1 MLLTD
6 ALDDYLMECRTLQP
20 KTRRWYADKLGR
32 FRQWCCA
39 HGIKTLEQ
47 LSGREVRK
55 FLDSL
60 YAVRNT
66 RTGEPITD
74 YTHHGYAQ
82 VLRQFLN
89 WCGRE
94 GYCPPTLHQRVKL
107 PRVEQRVIRTLTK
120 AQIEALFDAC
130 TLEGSAVLVARDR
143 ALLAVLLST
152 GIRAAELCSL
162 TLDNLRLD
170 NPNDPHLIV
179 RGKGKKE
186 RAVGMGEIAYK
197 YLRRYLRVHPQ
208 LYGTAGKAAS
218 KTSGNGKDGND
229 CVFLNVQRKPMTPGG
244 VTQVLYRLGRWADL
258 PDDVEVAAH
267 NLRRTFAV
275 LYMQQEDADV
285 FKLKELMGHASIQT
299 TLIYL
304 RDYKQHAAR
313 RGTNPLD
320 RLL

>member
-6 ALDDYLMECRTLQP
+6 ALDDYLLETRKLAP
-20 KTRRWYADKLGR
+20 KTRQWYQDKLVR
-32 FRQWCCA
+32 FRQWCHD
-39 HGIKTLEQ
+39 HGITEMEHI
-47 LSGREVRK
+47 SGREVRR
-55 FLDSL
+55 FLDAL
-60 YAVRNT
+60 YELCNS

-107 PRVEQRVIRTLTK
+107 PKVQQRVMRTLTK
-120 AQIEALFDAC
+120 AHIEALFDAC
-130 TLEGSAVLVARDR
+130 QNEASGVLVARDR

-152 GIRAAELCSL
+152 GVRAAELCSL
-162 TLDNLRLD
+162 TRDNLRLD

-186 RAVGMGEIAYK
+186 RAVGIGDIAYK
-197 YLRRYLRVHPQ
+197 HLRRYLRIRPHP
-208 LYGTAGKAAS
+208 Y
-218 KTSGNGKDGND
+218 TSRGSGSTEY
-229 CVFLNVQRKPMTPGG
+229 VFLNVQRKQMTPGG
-244 VTQVLYRLGRWADL
+244 VTQVLYRLAEWAGIE
-258 PDDVEVAAH
+258 DVEVAAH

-275 LYMQQEDADV
+275 MYMAQEDADV
-285 FKLKELMGHASIQT
+285 FKLKELMGHASIQS

-304 RDYKQHAAR
+304 RDFQQTDAR